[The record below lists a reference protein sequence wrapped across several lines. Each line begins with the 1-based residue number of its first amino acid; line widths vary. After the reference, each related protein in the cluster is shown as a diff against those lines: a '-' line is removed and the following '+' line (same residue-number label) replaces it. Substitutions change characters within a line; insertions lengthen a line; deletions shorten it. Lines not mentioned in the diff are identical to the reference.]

1 MENVPA
7 LAMAGVC
14 QMPTIEREFS
24 NTRIFADGEN
34 SSFENGQENA
44 QARSG
49 CGYAFESTVS
59 ATDAFEEQPNTNGR
73 EGGRVEQV
81 TNAAYVRGD
90 LTPPSTKVSGLV
102 VRSRGSLLARKS
114 STL

>member
-1 MENVPA
+1 
-7 LAMAGVC
+7 
-14 QMPTIEREFS
+14 MPTIEREFS

-81 TNAAYVRGD
+81 TNAACVRGD
-90 LTPPSTKVSGLV
+90 LTPLSTKVSGLV
-102 VRSRGSLLARKS
+102 FVRSRGSLLARKS

>member
-1 MENVPA
+1 
-7 LAMAGVC
+7 
-14 QMPTIEREFS
+14 MPTTEREFS

-59 ATDAFEEQPNTNGR
+59 ATEAFEEQPNTNGNFSYTGNYSITFNR
-73 EGGRVEQV
+73 TQGG
-81 TNAAYVRGD
+81 
-90 LTPPSTKVSGLV
+90 
-102 VRSRGSLLARKS
+102 
-114 STL
+114 